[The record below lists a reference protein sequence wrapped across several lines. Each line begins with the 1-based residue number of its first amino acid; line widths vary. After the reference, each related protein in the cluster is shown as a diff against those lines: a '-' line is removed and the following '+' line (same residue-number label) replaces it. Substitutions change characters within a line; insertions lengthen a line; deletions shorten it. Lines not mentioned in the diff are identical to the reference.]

1 MSFGRRA
8 TATKIELI
16 KIRRSMQVAKMVH
29 KILDDKR
36 EVLLKKIDEMI
47 EEANKAREDI
57 WSPLG
62 EIYTA
67 VYNSY
72 MSLGTSSLEATANS
86 TPSVMEV
93 DVNVRRIVDVKIP
106 TLQVKTREGSQL
118 SYGFTETNATV
129 DKAARLIKTM
139 LPAICKAAE
148 YENAIFSLA
157 KELERTQKLINALEY
172 VIIPQY
178 QESMIF
184 IKATLEEREREEFVR
199 LKKVKVVLDKR
210 KNAEQMAH
218 TEQQKKLAASQKQA
232 QEIAA
237 K

>member
-1 MSFGRRA
+1 MSFGRRVS
-8 TATKIELI
+8 ATKIELI

-47 EEANKAREDI
+47 EEANKARGDI

-62 EIYTA
+62 EIYTS
-67 VYNSY
+67 VYDAY
-72 MSLGTSSLEATANS
+72 MSLGTTTLESVSDS

-93 DVNVRRIVDVKIP
+93 DVNIRRIVDVKIP
-106 TLQVKTREGSQL
+106 TLQVKSKEGGQDL
-118 SYGFTETNATV
+118 SYGFSETNTSV
-129 DKAARLIKTM
+129 DKAAKLIKNM
-139 LPAICKAAE
+139 LPKVCKAAE

-178 QESMIF
+178 EDAITF
-184 IKATLEEREREEFVR
+184 IRASLEEREREEFVR
-199 LKKVKVVLDKR
+199 LKKVKVVIEKR
-210 KNAEQMAH
+210 KIAEQAEKA
-218 TEQQKKLAASQKQA
+218 TV
-232 QEIAA
+232 
-237 K
+237 

>member
-67 VYNSY
+67 VFNGY
-72 MSLGTSSLEATANS
+72 MSLGTMTLESISDS
-86 TPSVMEV
+86 TPAIMET

-106 TLQVKTREGSQL
+106 TLQIKTKEGGSHL
-118 SYGFTETNATV
+118 SYGFGETNATV
-129 DKAARLIKTM
+129 DKAAKLIKNM
-139 LPAICKAAE
+139 LPNVCKAAE

-178 QESMIF
+178 EYSIAF

-199 LKKVKVVLDKR
+199 LKKVKVVLDK
-210 KNAEQMAH
+210 KKSAEA
-218 TEQQKKLAASQKQA
+218 EAAA
-232 QEIAA
+232 RL
-237 K
+237 